1 MGARPV
7 LALAVAAL
15 PDWLPVEMATAIFQG
30 AADKVAEA
38 GAVLAGGHTVTDA
51 EPKYGLC
58 VTGLARPEEITVK
71 GGAQVGDVV
80 LLSKPLGTGIVAT
93 AFRQE
98 RAATAH
104 YEAMV
109 ASMLRL
115 NRAASEL
122 AREVGGAHG
131 ATDVTGFGLLGH
143 AAELAR
149 NSSVRLRFRL
159 ADLPWL
165 PGAEEY
171 VRAGIMTGGGR
182 RNQDWL
188 LAEGLLELGADLDP
202 ELLEIAWDPQT
213 SGGLLLVLPPDRV
226 EHLLTLAAGQGEP
239 MWRVGEVVEGAG
251 VEVR

>member
-15 PDWLPVEMATAIFQG
+15 PDWLPAEMATAIFQG

-71 GGAQVGDVV
+71 GGAKVGDVV

-93 AFRQE
+93 AFRQA

-159 ADLPWL
+159 ADLPQL

-182 RNQDWL
+182 RNQNWL
-188 LAEGLLELGADLDP
+188 LAEGLLELGAELDP
-202 ELLEIAWDPQT
+202 ALLEIAWDPQT
-213 SGGLLLVLPPDRV
+213 SGGLLLVLSPDRA
-226 EHLLTLAAGQGEP
+226 EHLLALAAGQGEP